1 VSAATRTWI
10 GFAAMCVA
18 MFMAILDVQVVA
30 SALVAMGS
38 ALHIGNDQLSWL
50 QNAYL
55 TAEIVAIPLTGWLT
69 RTFGLRNLFAAA
81 TLGFTLA
88 SLGCALSDGFTALIT
103 LRIVQGFF
111 GGMLIPSVFSAVFM
125 LMPEKDRIRA
135 TTVAGIAAM
144 LAPTLGPLI
153 GGYLA
158 ERFSWHWIFLINILP
173 GLASAAVV
181 VLAIPHE
188 KADWRELHH
197 LDWIA
202 IVLASLSLAC
212 FELLLKEGP
221 PNHWWGPEVAS
232 FAAVTLIAGTIAV
245 RRCLSRE
252 RPFVNLRDFADPR
265 FSIGSLFNFVLGMGL
280 YGSVYLLALF
290 LGLVRGH
297 TPFETGEIMIV
308 AGGVQLLTAAVA
320 AWAETRFDARL
331 LTSLGFGLFGAGLIL
346 NAFSTVYTD
355 FAGLFWPQVLRGA
368 AVMFCLLPATRL
380 ALDHQPQEGVAD
392 ASGLFNLLRN
402 VGGAIGIAGVDTIL
416 QERAPEHVAAIAK
429 RLMAGDPDMAR
440 FVGLPTTGFH
450 NVPMAPV
457 DPVTQAIVE
466 PLVRNAALSLAFNE
480 AWFVLGVLFIL
491 SLVLIPFI
499 REPKPASLPDTAR

>member
-1 VSAATRTWI
+1 VSTATRNWI

-30 SALVAMGS
+30 SALVAMGT

-88 SLGCALSDGFTALIT
+88 SLGCALSDGFTTLIT

-111 GGMLIPSVFSAVFM
+111 GGMLIPSVFSAIFM

-135 TTVAGIAAM
+135 TTVAGVAAM

-173 GLASAAVV
+173 GLLSAAVV
-181 VLAIPHE
+181 ALAIPHE

-197 LDWIA
+197 LDWIS

-212 FELLLKEGP
+212 FEILLKEGP
-221 PNHWWGPEVAS
+221 SHHWWGLEVAG
-232 FAAVTLIAGTIAV
+232 FAAVTLIAGTVAV

-331 LTSLGFGLFGAGLIL
+331 LTSLGFGLFGGGLIL
-346 NAFSTVYTD
+346 NAFSTVDTD

-380 ALDHQPQEGVAD
+380 ALDHQPQDGVAD

-402 VGGAIGIAGVDTIL
+402 VGGAIGIASVDTIL
-416 QERAPEHVAAIAK
+416 QERTPEHIAAIVK
-429 RLMAGDPDMAR
+429 RLLAGDPNAAR

-450 NVPMAPV
+450 NTPMAPI
-457 DPVTQAIVE
+457 DPMTQAIIE
-466 PLVRNAALSLAFNE
+466 PLIRKAALSQAFNE
-480 AWFVLGVLFIL
+480 AWFVLGVLFVL
-491 SLVLIPFI
+491 SLFMIPFI
-499 REPKPASLPDTAR
+499 REPKPASLPDMAR

>member
-1 VSAATRTWI
+1 
-10 GFAAMCVA
+10 M
-18 MFMAILDVQVVA
+18 
-30 SALVAMGS
+30 
-38 ALHIGNDQLSWL
+38 
-50 QNAYL
+50 
-55 TAEIVAIPLTGWLT
+55 
-69 RTFGLRNLFAAA
+69 
-81 TLGFTLA
+81 
-88 SLGCALSDGFTALIT
+88 
-103 LRIVQGFF
+103 
-111 GGMLIPSVFSAVFM
+111 
-125 LMPEKDRIRA
+125 
-135 TTVAGIAAM
+135 
-144 LAPTLGPLI
+144 
-153 GGYLA
+153 
-158 ERFSWHWIFLINILP
+158 
-173 GLASAAVV
+173 
-181 VLAIPHE
+181 LAIPHE
-188 KADWRELHH
+188 KADWRELRH

-221 PNHWWGPEVAS
+221 PQHWWGLEVAS
-232 FAAVTLIAGTIAV
+232 FAAVTLIAGAVAV
-245 RRCLSRE
+245 RRCLARE

-331 LTSLGFGLFGAGLIL
+331 LTSLGFGLFGAGLLL
-346 NAFSTVYTD
+346 NAFSTVHTD

-380 ALDHQPQEGVAD
+380 ALDHQPQSGVAD

-416 QERAPEHVAAIAK
+416 QERAPEHVAAIVK
-429 RLMAGDPDMAR
+429 RLMAGDPDAAR
-440 FVGLPTTGFH
+440 LVGLPTAGFH
-450 NVPMAPV
+450 NVPMGPI
-457 DPVTQAIVE
+457 DPMTQAIVE
-466 PLVRNAALSLAFNE
+466 PLVRKAALSQAFNE
-480 AWFVLGVLFIL
+480 AWFVLGVLFVL

-499 REPKPASLPDTAR
+499 REPKAASLPTAAR

>member
-1 VSAATRTWI
+1 MNAATRTWI

-18 MFMAILDVQVVA
+18 MFMAILDIQVVA
-30 SALVAMGS
+30 SAMVVMGK
-38 ALHIGNDQLSWL
+38 ALHIGNDQLSWI

-69 RTFGLRNLFAAA
+69 RTLGLRNLFAAA

-88 SLGCALSDGFTALIT
+88 SLGCALSGGFTTLIT
-103 LRIVQGFF
+103 LRVVQGFF

-135 TTVAGIAAM
+135 TTLAGVAAM

-173 GLASAAVV
+173 GFASAVV
-181 VLAIPHE
+181 VMLAIPHE
-188 KADWRELHH
+188 KADWREIHH
-197 LDWIA
+197 IDWIA

-212 FELLLKEGP
+212 LELLLKEGP
-221 PNHWWGPEVAS
+221 LQHWWGPEVAG
-232 FAAVTLIAGTIAV
+232 FAAVILIAGTIAV
-245 RRCLSRE
+245 RRCLARA
-252 RPFVNLRDFADPR
+252 RPFVNVRDFADPR
-265 FSIGSLFNFVLGMGL
+265 FSIGSLFNFVLGVGL

-308 AGGVQLLTAAVA
+308 AGAVQLLTAAFA
-320 AWAETRFDARL
+320 AWAAARFDVRL

-346 NAFSTVYTD
+346 NAFSTVQTD
-355 FAGLFWPQVLRGA
+355 SAGLFWPQVLRGA

-416 QERAPEHVAAIAK
+416 QERTPEHVAAIVK
-429 RLMAGDPDMAR
+429 RLMAGDPHAALL
-440 FVGLPTTGFH
+440 VGLPTARFH
-450 NVPMAPV
+450 NVPLGPI
-457 DPVTQAIVE
+457 DPMTQAVVA
-466 PLVRNAALSLAFNE
+466 PLVRNAALAQAFNE
-480 AWFVLGVLFIL
+480 AWLGIGVLFVL

-499 REPKPASLPDTAR
+499 RPPKTPSLPDMA